1 MFKKLLPLVAED
13 RTQNADKAHNNRI
26 DRLEKDGDANTLDN
40 EGSESDDGDL
50 EMDDNL
56 FM

>member
-1 MFKKLLPLVAED
+1 MFKRLLPLVAAD
-13 RTQNADKAHNNRI
+13 RMQNAEKAHDNRI
-26 DRLEKDGDANTLDN
+26 DRLVKDGDANTQEN
-40 EGSESDDGDL
+40 EDSDSDDGDL

>member
-1 MFKKLLPLVAED
+1 M
-13 RTQNADKAHNNRI
+13 QNAEKAHNNRI
-26 DRLEKDGDANTLDN
+26 DRLVKDGDANTPEN
-40 EGSESDDGDL
+40 EDSESDDGDL